1 MTDIST
7 GGLDPE
13 DRHADRKD
21 LPMTQLDEDEVTSHR
36 TTPEAP
42 EGQGVGIGGEPTRL
56 PSESDESTESDEATA
71 GNESAGADAE
81 S

>member
-13 DRHADRKD
+13 NRDADRND
-21 LPMTQLDEDEVTSHR
+21 LPMTQLQEDEVTSHR

-56 PSESDESTESDEATA
+56 PPESDESTA
-71 GNESAGADAE
+71 GDESAGADDE